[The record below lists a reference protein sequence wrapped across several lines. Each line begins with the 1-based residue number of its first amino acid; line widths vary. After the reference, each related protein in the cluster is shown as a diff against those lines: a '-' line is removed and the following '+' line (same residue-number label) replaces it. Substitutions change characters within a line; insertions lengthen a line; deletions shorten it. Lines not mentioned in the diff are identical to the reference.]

1 MLRRLV
7 AMQPSGGVTLPVI
20 QLENRDCGKMHPA
33 MTDDTPDDLTLTPS
47 DSLAEPPPRWSRR
60 IGLALVGVVSGAVAA
75 LAMLLLMLAGRTWL
89 GISPPFEAL
98 PDRFAPTL
106 DISTFFS
113 LFGRFGGYNGLKRFG
128 ILSGLGGLFG
138 LGVLFGVLYALV
150 VESAASR
157 RMAWRNGL
165 SPRGLAF
172 IGGAAVVLWLG
183 TVAILWPV
191 LGANYRGLPPSAARV
206 ASMAFL
212 ALAYALF
219 AAVLVLSYRWLAPRP
234 EAAVGETLQ
243 RVPDESALAATAASP
258 VSRAEPRDL
267 VPGMTATRSLDFA
280 RDTMRVEPVGAP
292 MGRRVAL
299 AGAAGLV
306 LAAASGALLRAL
318 NARAAFSYDGLAY
331 SGPGVQPIAPAD
343 KFYTV
348 TKNVVDPD
356 VQPSVWR
363 LEIGGMVEE
372 PRTYDFAALQ
382 ALPGIDQ
389 ESTLMCIS
397 NQIGAGLMSNAVFTG
412 VRLRDLLEASRPLPG
427 AVEVFLRAADGYTDT
442 FSIEK
447 ALEPET
453 LVAYA
458 INGEPLPQRHGFP
471 ARVVVPGLF
480 GEKNVKWVT
489 RIEVIDHD
497 AKGFY
502 EQQGWGPSFVIPT
515 RSDIFGPRWVRRKGD
530 AFVEPFAVGQQAT
543 IRGRA
548 FAGDRGIQRVE
559 YSVDDGETRHES
571 RIDYAGTDLTWTFW
585 SFNWTPDAPGQ
596 YTLVSRAVDGTG
608 EPQSEERRGIAPQGA
623 TGLHRVVAT
632 VA

>member
-1 MLRRLV
+1 MIDDYALSIPALDAVPV
-7 AMQPSGGVTLPVI
+7 AGA
-20 QLENRDCGKMHPA
+20 RPA
-33 MTDDTPDDLTLTPS
+33 WARG
-47 DSLAEPPPRWSRR
+47 LA
-60 IGLALVGVVSGAVAA
+60 LALVGVLSGAVAA
-75 LAMLLLMLAGRTWL
+75 FAMLLLMLAGRTWL
-89 GISPPFEAL
+89 GVSPPFEAL

-128 ILSGLGGLFG
+128 ILSGLGGLLA
-138 LGVLFGVLYALV
+138 LGVLFGLAYALV

-157 RMAWRNGL
+157 RMAWRHGV

-172 IGGAAVVLWLG
+172 IAGAAVVLWLG

-191 LGANYRGLPPSAARV
+191 LGANYRGLPPGAAQG
-206 ASMAFL
+206 ASMVFL
-212 ALAYALF
+212 AVAYALF

-234 EAAVGETLQ
+234 AAL
-243 RVPDESALAATAASP
+243 PAATPAP
-258 VSRAEPRDL
+258 V
-267 VPGMTATRSLDFA
+267 G
-280 RDTMRVEPVGAP
+280 EPVG
-292 MGRRVAL
+292 RRVVL
-299 AGAAGLV
+299 AGVVGLV

-331 SGPGVQPIAPAD
+331 SGPGVQPIAPAN

-348 TKNVVDPD
+348 TKNVVDPNVLPD
-356 VQPSVWR
+356 VWR

-372 PRTYDFAALQ
+372 PRSYDVAALQ
-382 ALPGIDQ
+382 ALPGIEQ

-397 NQIGAGLMSNAVFTG
+397 NQIGAGLMSNAVWTG
-412 VRLRDLLEASRPLPG
+412 VRLRDLLEAARPLPG
-427 AVEVFLRAADGYTDT
+427 AVEVFLHAADGYTDT
-442 FSIEK
+442 FSIDK

-489 RIEVIDHD
+489 RIEVVDHD

-530 AFVEPFAVGQQAT
+530 AFVEPFAVGTQAT

-548 FAGDRGIQRVE
+548 FAGNRGIQRVE
-559 YSVDDGETRHES
+559 YSLDDGETWREA
-571 RIDYAGTDLTWTFW
+571 RIDYAGTHLTWTFW
-585 SFNWTPDAPGQ
+585 SFDWMPDAPGE
-596 YTLVSRAVDGTG
+596 YTIVSRAVDGTG
-608 EPQSEERRGIAPQGA
+608 EPQIEERRSIVPQGA

>member
-1 MLRRLV
+1 MMNDF
-7 AMQPSGGVTLPVI
+7 AIEASPPSGAR
-20 QLENRDCGKMHPA
+20 Q
-33 MTDDTPDDLTLTPS
+33 
-47 DSLAEPPPRWSRR
+47 AELHTTWGRL
-60 IGLALVGVVSGAVAA
+60 GLALAGMLCGAVAA
-75 LAMLLLMLAGRTWL
+75 VAMLLLMLAGRTWL
-89 GISPPFEAL
+89 GVSPPFEAL

-128 ILSGLGGLFG
+128 ITSGLAGLFA
-138 LGVLFGVLYALV
+138 LGVLFGLLYAMI
-150 VESAASR
+150 VESTASR
-157 RMAWRNGL
+157 RMTWRNGF

-172 IGGAAVVLWLG
+172 IAGAAVVLWLG

-191 LGANYRGLPPSAARV
+191 LGANYRGLPPGAAQV
-206 ASMAFL
+206 VSMIFL

-219 AAVLVLSYRWLAPRP
+219 AATLVVTYRWLAPRP
-234 EAAVGETLQ
+234 VAPAVAAPL
-243 RVPDESALAATAASP
+243 TAP
-258 VSRAEPRDL
+258 
-267 VPGMTATRSLDFA
+267 TA
-280 RDTMRVEPVGAP
+280 AP
-292 MGRRVAL
+292 MGAPVGRRVVL
-299 AGAAGLV
+299 AGVAGLV
-306 LAAASGALLRAL
+306 LAAAAGALLRAL

-331 SGPGVQPIAPAD
+331 SGPGVQPITPAD

-356 VQPSVWR
+356 VLPEVWR

-372 PRTYDFAALQ
+372 PRAYDFAALQ
-382 ALPGIDQ
+382 ALPGLEQ

-397 NQIGAGLMSNAVFTG
+397 NQIGAGLMSNAVWTG
-412 VRLRDLLEASRPLPG
+412 VRLRDLLEAARPLPG
-427 AVEVFLRAADGYTDT
+427 AQEVFLRAADGYTDT
-442 FSIEK
+442 FSIDK

-458 INGEPLPQRHGFP
+458 INGEPLPRRHGFP
-471 ARVVVPGLF
+471 ARVIVPGLF

-497 AKGFY
+497 ARGFY

-515 RSDIFGPRWVRRKGD
+515 RSDIFGPRWVRKKGD
-530 AFVEPFAVGQQAT
+530 AFVEPFAVGKQAT

-548 FAGDRGIQRVE
+548 FAGNRGIQRVD
-559 YSVDDGETRHES
+559 YSLDDGETWHES
-571 RIDYAGTDLTWTFW
+571 RIDYAGTHLTWTFW
-585 SFNWTPDAPGQ
+585 SFDWTPGAPGE
-596 YTLVSRAVDGTG
+596 YTIVSRAVDGTG
-608 EPQSEERRGIAPQGA
+608 EPQIEERRSIVPQGA

>member
-1 MLRRLV
+1 MAVTSAESLSPSTAYPQAAPAATWARR
-7 AMQPSGGVTLPVI
+7 A
-20 QLENRDCGKMHPA
+20 A
-33 MTDDTPDDLTLTPS
+33 
-47 DSLAEPPPRWSRR
+47 
-60 IGLALVGVVSGAVAA
+60 LALTGALCGAVAA
-75 LAMLLLMLAGRTWL
+75 VAMLLLMLAGRTWL
-89 GISPPFEAL
+89 GVSPPFEAL

-106 DISTFFS
+106 DIATFFS

-128 ILSGLGGLFG
+128 IVSGLAGLFALGILFG
-138 LGVLFGVLYALV
+138 LLYALV

-157 RMAWRNGL
+157 RSRPWRNGV
-165 SPRGLAF
+165 SQRGLAF
-172 IGGAAVVLWLG
+172 IGGAAVTLWLG

-191 LGANYRGLPPSAARV
+191 LGANYRGLPPGAAQV
-206 ASMAFL
+206 TSMLFL

-219 AAVLVLSYRWLAPRP
+219 ALVLVASYRWLTQRP
-234 EAAVGETLQ
+234 DTPTPETLAP
-243 RVPDESALAATAASP
+243 VAT
-258 VSRAEPRDL
+258 
-267 VPGMTATRSLDFA
+267 
-280 RDTMRVEPVGAP
+280 PVG
-292 MGRRVAL
+292 RRAVI
-299 AGAAGLV
+299 AGIAGLA

-356 VQPSVWR
+356 VLPEVWR

-372 PRTYDFAALQ
+372 PRSYDFAALQ

-397 NQIGAGLMSNAVFTG
+397 NQIGAGLMSNAVWTG

-442 FSIEK
+442 FSIDK

-458 INGEPLPQRHGFP
+458 INGAPLPQRHGFP
-471 ARVVVPGLF
+471 ARVIVPGLF

-515 RSDIFGPRWVRRKGD
+515 RSDIFGPRWVRKKGD
-530 AFVEPFAVGQQAT
+530 AFVEPFAVGKRAT

-548 FAGDRGIQRVE
+548 FAGNRGIQRVD
-559 YSVDDGETRHES
+559 YSLDDGATWHES
-571 RIDYAGTDLTWTFW
+571 RIDYAGTNLTWTFW
-585 SFNWTPDAPGQ
+585 SFDWVPEMSGD
-596 YTLVSRAVDGTG
+596 YTIVSRAIDGTG
-608 EPQSEERRGIAPQGA
+608 EPQIEERRSIVPQGA

>member
-1 MLRRLV
+1 MDQALTTAVDADSAPPAISWGHRLRLV
-7 AMQPSGGVTLPVI
+7 LLGVL
-20 QLENRDCGKMHPA
+20 CGI
-33 MTDDTPDDLTLTPS
+33 L
-47 DSLAEPPPRWSRR
+47 
-60 IGLALVGVVSGAVAA
+60 AA
-75 LAMLLLMLAGRTWL
+75 LAMVLFMLVGRTWL

-106 DISTFFS
+106 SISTFFS

-128 ILSGLGGLFG
+128 ILSGLGGLFA
-138 LGVLFGVLYALV
+138 LGVIFGVLYTLV
-150 VESAASR
+150 AESAASR
-157 RMAWRNGL
+157 KMTWRNGV
-165 SPRGLAF
+165 SPRAAQF
-172 IGGAAVVLWLG
+172 IAAAAVVLWLG

-191 LGANYRGLPPSAARV
+191 LWANYRGLPPGMAQA
-206 ASMAFL
+206 ASMLYL

-219 AAVLVLSYRWLAPRP
+219 ASVLVLSYRWLAARQFATSV
-234 EAAVGETLQ
+234 EAAVPAG
-243 RVPDESALAATAASP
+243 
-258 VSRAEPRDL
+258 
-267 VPGMTATRSLDFA
+267 
-280 RDTMRVEPVGAP
+280 EPVG
-292 MGRRVAL
+292 RRVLL
-299 AGAAGLV
+299 AGAVGVV

-318 NARAAFSYDGLAY
+318 NARATFSYDGLAY
-331 SGPGVQPIAPAD
+331 SGPGVQPIAPVD

-348 TKNVVDPD
+348 TKNVVDPN
-356 VQPSVWR
+356 VLPEVWR

-372 PRTYDFAALQ
+372 PRSYDFAALQ
-382 ALPGIDQ
+382 ALAGVEQ
-389 ESTLMCIS
+389 ETTLMCIS
-397 NQIGAGLMSNAVFTG
+397 NQIGAGLMSNAVWNG
-412 VRLRDLLEASRPLPG
+412 VPLRDLLEASRPLPG
-427 AVEVFLRAADGYTDT
+427 AVEVLLRGADGYTDT

-489 RIEVIDHD
+489 RIEVVDYD

-515 RSDIFGPRWVRRKGD
+515 RSDIFGPRWVRRRGD

-548 FAGDRGIQRVE
+548 FAGNRGIQRVE
-559 YSVDDGETRHES
+559 YSVDDGQTWQDARF
-571 RIDYAGTDLTWTFW
+571 DYPGTTLTWTFW
-585 SFNWTPDAPGQ
+585 SFEWTPQEAGEA
-596 YTLVSRAVDGTG
+596 TIVSRATDGDG
-608 EPQSEERRGIAPQGA
+608 VLQSEERRGIVPQGA

>member
-1 MLRRLV
+1 MTHDLSPETSSTDGERAADARPTWARRL
-7 AMQPSGGVTLPVI
+7 
-20 QLENRDCGKMHPA
+20 
-33 MTDDTPDDLTLTPS
+33 
-47 DSLAEPPPRWSRR
+47 
-60 IGLALVGVVSGAVAA
+60 GLALVGVLCGAVAA
-75 LAMLLLMLAGRTWL
+75 VAMLLLMLAGRTWL
-89 GISPPFEAL
+89 GVSPPFEAL

-128 ILSGLGGLFG
+128 ILSGLGGLLA
-138 LGVLFGVLYALV
+138 LGVLFGLLYSLV

-157 RMAWRNGL
+157 RMTWRNGV

-172 IGGAAVVLWLG
+172 IAIAAVVLWLG

-191 LGANYRGLPPSAARV
+191 LGANYRGLPPGAALA
-206 ASMAFL
+206 ASMLFL
-212 ALAYALF
+212 AVAYALF
-219 AAVLVLSYRWLAPRP
+219 AVVLVLCYRWLAPRP
-234 EAAVGETLQ
+234 AV
-243 RVPDESALAATAASP
+243 TAAEAPAS
-258 VSRAEPRDL
+258 
-267 VPGMTATRSLDFA
+267 
-280 RDTMRVEPVGAP
+280 VGAP
-292 MGRRVAL
+292 VGRRVVL
-299 AGAAGLV
+299 AGVAGLV

-356 VQPSVWR
+356 VLSSVWR

-372 PRTYDFAALQ
+372 PRSYDFAALQ
-382 ALPGIDQ
+382 ALPGIEQ

-397 NQIGAGLMSNAVFTG
+397 NQIGAGLMSNAVWSG

-427 AVEVFLRAADGYTDT
+427 AVEIFLRAADGYTDT

-458 INGEPLPQRHGFP
+458 INGEALPQRHGFP
-471 ARVVVPGLF
+471 ARIVVPGLF

-489 RIEVIDHD
+489 RIEVIDYD

-502 EQQGWGPSFVIPT
+502 EQQGWGPSFVVPT
-515 RSDIFGPRWVRRKGD
+515 RSDIFGPRWVRKKGD
-530 AFVEPFAVGQQAT
+530 AFVEPFAVGEQAT

-548 FAGDRGIQRVE
+548 FAGNRGIQRVE
-559 YSVDDGETRHES
+559 YSLDDGETWHES
-571 RIDYAGTDLTWTFW
+571 RIDYAGTHLTWTFW
-585 SFNWTPDAPGQ
+585 SFDWTPDTEGDF
-596 YTLVSRAVDGTG
+596 TIVSQAVDGTG
-608 EPQSEERRGIAPQGA
+608 EPQIEERRSIVPQGA

-632 VA
+632 VG

>member
-1 MLRRLV
+1 MIDDSSHH
-7 AMQPSGGVTLPVI
+7 AT
-20 QLENRDCGKMHPA
+20 PA
-33 MTDDTPDDLTLTPS
+33 AGT
-47 DSLAEPPPRWSRR
+47 SLADPHSSVRR
-60 IGLALVGVVSGAVAA
+60 RVGLALAGVLCGAIAA
-75 LAMLLLMLAGRTWL
+75 VAMLLLMLAGRTWL
-89 GISPPFEAL
+89 GVSPPFEAL

-128 ILSGLGGLFG
+128 ITSGLAGLFALGILFG
-138 LGVLFGVLYALV
+138 LLYALV
-150 VESAASR
+150 VESASSR
-157 RMAWRNGL
+157 RMTWRNGI

-172 IGGAAVVLWLG
+172 IAGAAVVLWLG

-191 LGANYRGLPPSAARV
+191 LGTNYRGLPPGTAQV
-206 ASMAFL
+206 VTMLFL
-212 ALAYALF
+212 AVAYTLF
-219 AAVLVLSYRWLAPRP
+219 AAVLVLGYRWLVPRS
-234 EAAVGETLQ
+234 AAVP
-243 RVPDESALAATAASP
+243 VAASAAP
-258 VSRAEPRDL
+258 GAL
-267 VPGMTATRSLDFA
+267 V
-280 RDTMRVEPVGAP
+280 
-292 MGRRVAL
+292 GRRVLL
-299 AGAAGLV
+299 AGAAGVV
-306 LAAASGALLRAL
+306 LAAASGVLLRAL
-318 NARAAFSYDGLAY
+318 NARATFSYDGLAY

-356 VQPSVWR
+356 VLPEVWR

-372 PRTYDFAALQ
+372 PRSYDFAALQ
-382 ALPGIDQ
+382 ALPGIEQ
-389 ESTLMCIS
+389 ETTLMCIS
-397 NQIGAGLMSNAVFTG
+397 NQIGAGLMSNTVWAG
-412 VRLRDLLEASRPLPG
+412 VPLRDLLEASRPMPG
-427 AVEVFLRAADGYTDT
+427 AVEVLLRAADGYTDT

-489 RIEVIDHD
+489 RIEVVDYD

-502 EQQGWGPSFVIPT
+502 EQQGWGPNFVVPT
-515 RSDIFGPRWVRRKGD
+515 RSDIFGPRWVRGNGD
-530 AFVEPFAVGQQAT
+530 AFVEPFALGEQAT

-548 FAGDRGIQRVE
+548 FAGNRGIRRVD
-559 YSVDDGETRHES
+559 YSMDDGATWQEA
-571 RIDYAGTDLTWTFW
+571 RIDYPGTDLTWTFW
-585 SFNWTPDAPGQ
+585 SFDWVPEEPG
-596 YTLVSRAVDGTG
+596 TSTIVSRAVDGTG
-608 EPQSEERRGIAPQGA
+608 EPQSEERRGIVPQGA

>member
-1 MLRRLV
+1 MV
-7 AMQPSGGVTLPVI
+7 
-20 QLENRDCGKMHPA
+20 
-33 MTDDTPDDLTLTPS
+33 DDLSSDPAPS
-47 DSLAEPPPRWSRR
+47 NAAFREESQVNKGRR
-60 IGLALVGVVSGAVAA
+60 VGLALVGVLCGAVAA

-89 GISPPFEAL
+89 GVSPPFEAL

-128 ILSGLGGLFG
+128 IISGLGGLFALG
-138 LGVLFGVLYALV
+138 LLFGLLYSLV

-157 RMAWRNGL
+157 VMTWRNGV
-165 SPRGLAF
+165 SPRGLEF
-172 IGGAAVVLWLG
+172 IAGAAVVLWLG

-191 LGANYRGLPPSAARV
+191 LGANYRGLPPGTAQV
-206 ASMAFL
+206 ASMLFL

-219 AAVLVLSYRWLAPRP
+219 AAVLVVSYRWLAPRS
-234 EAAVGETLQ
+234 EARPVAGH
-243 RVPDESALAATAASP
+243 AL
-258 VSRAEPRDL
+258 
-267 VPGMTATRSLDFA
+267 
-280 RDTMRVEPVGAP
+280 VGAP
-292 MGRRVAL
+292 VGRRVVL
-299 AGAAGLV
+299 AGATGLV
-306 LAAASGALLRAL
+306 LAAASGVLLRAL

-331 SGPGVQPIAPAD
+331 SGPSVQPIAPAD

-356 VQPSVWR
+356 VLPEVWR

-382 ALPGIDQ
+382 ALPGIEQ

-397 NQIGAGLMSNAVFTG
+397 NQIGAGLMSNAVWTG

-427 AVEVFLRAADGYTDT
+427 AEEIFLRAADGYTDT
-442 FSIEK
+442 FSIDK

-502 EQQGWGPSFVIPT
+502 EQQGWGPSFVVPT
-515 RSDIFGPRWVRRKGD
+515 RSDIFGPRWVRKNGD
-530 AFVEPFAVGQQAT
+530 AFVEQFAVGKQAT

-548 FAGDRGIQRVE
+548 FAGNRGIRRVD
-559 YSVDDGETRHES
+559 YSLDDGETWQEARF
-571 RIDYAGTDLTWTFW
+571 DYPGTHLTWTFW
-585 SFNWTPDAPGQ
+585 SFDWVPEEPGA
-596 YTLVSRAVDGTG
+596 YTIVSRAVDGTG
-608 EPQSEERRGIAPQGA
+608 EPQTEERHSIVPQGA

>member
-1 MLRRLV
+1 M
-7 AMQPSGGVTLPVI
+7 
-20 QLENRDCGKMHPA
+20 K
-33 MTDDTPDDLTLTPS
+33 DDILG
-47 DSLAEPPPRWSRR
+47 EPPQSAVSDQAEAKVGWRRR
-60 IGLALVGVVSGAVAA
+60 IGLASAGMVCGAVAA

-89 GISPPFEAL
+89 GVSPPFEAL

-128 ILSGLGGLFG
+128 ILSGLGGLFA
-138 LGVLFGVLYALV
+138 LGILFGLLYALV

-157 RMAWRNGL
+157 RTTWRSGV

-172 IGGAAVVLWLG
+172 IAGAAVVLWLG

-191 LGANYRGLPPSAARV
+191 LGTNYRGLPPGAAQAV
-206 ASMAFL
+206 SMLFL

-219 AAVLVLSYRWLAPRP
+219 AAVLVVGYRWLVPRP
-234 EAAVGETLQ
+234 VVGFAEEPRQ
-243 RVPDESALAATAASP
+243 PGSP
-258 VSRAEPRDL
+258 V
-267 VPGMTATRSLDFA
+267 
-280 RDTMRVEPVGAP
+280 
-292 MGRRVAL
+292 GRRMVL

-306 LAAASGALLRAL
+306 LVAASGALLRAL

-356 VQPSVWR
+356 VLPEVWR

-382 ALPGIDQ
+382 ALPGIEQ

-397 NQIGAGLMSNAVFTG
+397 NQIGAGLMSNAVWTG
-412 VRLRDLLEASRPLPG
+412 VRLRDLLQASRPLPG

-442 FSIEK
+442 FSIDK

-497 AKGFY
+497 ARGFY

-515 RSDIFGPRWVRRKGD
+515 RSDIFGPRWVRKKGD
-530 AFVEPFAVGQQAT
+530 AFVEPFAVGKQAT

-548 FAGDRGIQRVE
+548 FAGNRGIQRVE
-559 YSVDDGETRHES
+559 YSLDDGETWHES

-585 SFNWTPDAPGQ
+585 SFDWAPDAPGD
-596 YTLVSRAVDGTG
+596 YTIVSRAIDGTG

>member
-1 MLRRLV
+1 MV
-7 AMQPSGGVTLPVI
+7 SAMAADTSLSLGPS
-20 QLENRDCGKMHPA
+20 A
-33 MTDDTPDDLTLTPS
+33 LTPEALP
-47 DSLAEPPPRWSRR
+47 LADWVTRTR
-60 IGLALVGVVSGAVAA
+60 LALTGVLCGAVAA
-75 LAMLLLMLAGRTWL
+75 VAMLLLMLAGRTWL
-89 GISPPFEAL
+89 GVSPPFEAL

-106 DISTFFS
+106 DIATFFS

-128 ILSGLGGLFG
+128 ILSGLAGLLGLGLLFG
-138 LGVLFGVLYALV
+138 LLYSLV

-157 RMAWRNGL
+157 RMTWRNGI

-172 IGGAAVVLWLG
+172 IAGAAVVLWLG

-191 LGANYRGLPPSAARV
+191 LGANYRGLPPGAAQAV
-206 ASMAFL
+206 TMLFL
-212 ALAYALF
+212 AVAYALF
-219 AAVLVLSYRWLAPRP
+219 AAVLVGSYRWVAPRS
-234 EAAVGETLQ
+234 AV
-243 RVPDESALAATAASP
+243 TAAETPVNTGSP
-258 VSRAEPRDL
+258 V
-267 VPGMTATRSLDFA
+267 
-280 RDTMRVEPVGAP
+280 
-292 MGRRVAL
+292 GRRVIL
-299 AGAAGLV
+299 ASAAGLV
-306 LAAASGALLRAL
+306 LAALSGVLRRAL
-318 NARAAFSYDGLAY
+318 NAKAAFSYDGLAY

-356 VQPSVWR
+356 VLPEVWR

-382 ALPGIDQ
+382 ALPGIEQ

-397 NQIGAGLMSNAVFTG
+397 NQIGAGLMSNAVWTG

-442 FSIEK
+442 FSIDK

-502 EQQGWGPSFVIPT
+502 EQQGWGPSFDVPT
-515 RSDIFGPRWVRRKGD
+515 RSDIFGPRWVRKKGD
-530 AFVEPFAVGQQAT
+530 AFVEPFAMGKQAT

-548 FAGDRGIQRVE
+548 FAGNRGIQRVD
-559 YSVDDGETRHES
+559 YSLDDGKSWQEA
-571 RIDYAGTDLTWTFW
+571 RIDYPGTHLTWTFW
-585 SFNWTPDAPGQ
+585 SFTWVPESQGEFTI
-596 YTLVSRAVDGTG
+596 VSRAVDGTG
-608 EPQSEERRGIAPQGA
+608 EPQIEERRSIVPQGA

-632 VA
+632 VV